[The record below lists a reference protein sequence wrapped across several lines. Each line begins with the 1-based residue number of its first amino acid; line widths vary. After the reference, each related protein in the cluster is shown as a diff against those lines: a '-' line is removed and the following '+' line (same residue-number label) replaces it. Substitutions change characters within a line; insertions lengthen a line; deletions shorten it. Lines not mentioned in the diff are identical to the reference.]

1 MTHSLHR
8 EGRLDSLERDYA
20 LFIYPARGFNYPGS
34 GPKVRRLMEMLYMGG
49 PSNVIVTTLR
59 RNLYSGVSP
68 DKILD
73 SIKDGARVFSAFN
86 SREKIKEVLLR
97 FQKADEGISI
107 VVSGLIDRVREISN
121 EIGLSP
127 HMVNLSLG
135 VHGNRDRLPPADIR
149 QFTTMCGHGVVSPSL
164 VRNVIRKLKRGKVN
178 AWEGSLILA
187 GPCAC
192 GIYNP
197 HRSEELLQEM
207 APLYTVSRW

>member
-8 EGRLDSLERDYA
+8 EGTLDSLERDYA
-20 LFIYPARGFNYPGS
+20 VFIYPARGFNYPGS
-34 GPKVRRLMEMLYMGG
+34 GPKVRRLMELLYLGG

-68 DKILD
+68 DEILN

-86 SREKIKEVLLR
+86 SREKIKEVLQH
-97 FQKADEGISI
+97 FKQADEGISI
-107 VVSGLIDRVREISN
+107 VVSGLIDRVREISD
-121 EIGLSP
+121 EIGLNP

-135 VHGNRDRLPPADIR
+135 IHGNTDRLPPADIR
-149 QFTTMCGHGVVSPSL
+149 QFTTMCGHGVVSPNL
-164 VRNVIRKLKRGKVN
+164 VCDVLRKLKRGKVSV
-178 AWEGSLILA
+178 WEGSLILA
-187 GPCAC
+187 SPCAC

-207 APLYTVSRW
+207 APLYTVDRW